1 MSLRPRI
8 RAAAVTAGMLGA
20 GLVPGFPVGPVAPAP
35 SAVVTPALCG
45 VPGGP
50 VLRYVVV
57 FVEGTPRRAAEA
69 DVAAACGATT
79 AYYPEIAV
87 GVATSAD
94 PGFADRMGRDRAY
107 SAQAETL
114 PLPRLERAAQGGVQR
129 VRAEAAVT
137 DRAGEQW
144 NMELI
149 RADRARA
156 VEDGSRDVL
165 VGVLDSGVDPR
176 HPELVAALDR
186 ERSAGCLTGRPDPRE
201 PAWTPTGST
210 HGTLVAGTIAAADD
224 DRGVSG
230 VAPGVRV
237 ASVKTVDDE
246 GFIYPEYAVCGFMWA
261 ARTGMA
267 VTNNSYFVDPWLFT
281 CRWVPGQ
288 AVAHEAVSRA
298 VRYAHQRGVLNV
310 AAAGNEGTD
319 LARAEVDTRS
329 PGNVAAPRPR
339 LIDGSC
345 DVLPGELPSVAAVSS
360 VGAQRAKAPYSSYG
374 LDVIDVA
381 APGGDPEQRAPGSS
395 SGCVLSTVPG
405 GGYGYAC
412 GTSMA
417 TPHVV
422 GVAAL
427 LASRHPGASPEEL
440 TRRLAEAADALGC
453 PASYDPDGNGQ
464 PDATCTGY
472 VPNGFYGHG
481 VVDALAAVTG

>member
-1 MSLRPRI
+1 MATL
-8 RAAAVTAGMLGA
+8 LGA
-20 GLVPGFPVGPVAPAP
+20 GVVPGLPVGSFAPAP
-35 SAVVTPALCG
+35 SAVVTPAPCR

-57 FVEGTPRRAAEA
+57 FVEGTPGRAAEA
-69 DVAAACGATT
+69 DVIAACGATT

-114 PLPRLERAAQGGVQR
+114 PLPRLARAPRGGAQR
-129 VRAEAAVT
+129 VRAETAVI

-144 NMELI
+144 NMKLI

-186 ERSAGCLTGRPDPRE
+186 DRSAGCLTGRADRRE
-201 PAWTPTGST
+201 PAWTPTSST

-224 DRGVSG
+224 DRGVTG

-237 ASVKTVDDE
+237 ASVKTVDDD

-298 VRYAHQRGVLNV
+298 VRYASQRGVLAV
-310 AAAGNEGTD
+310 AAAGNQGAD
-319 LARAEVDTRS
+319 LAAAEVDTRS
-329 PGNVAAPRPR
+329 PDNVTEPRPR
-339 LIDGSC
+339 RIDESC
-345 DVLPGELPSVAAVSS
+345 DVLPAELPSVVAVSS
-360 VGAQRAKAPYSSYG
+360 VGAQRVKAPYSSYG
-374 LDVIDVA
+374 LHVIDVA
-381 APGGDPEQRAPGSS
+381 APGGDPEQRPRGSS

-417 TPHVV
+417 APHAAGVV
-422 GVAAL
+422 AL
-427 LASRHPGASPEEL
+427 LASRHPGARPEEL
-440 TRRLAEAADALGC
+440 TRWLAEAADSLGC
-453 PASYDPDGNGQ
+453 PASYDPDDDGGS
-464 PDATCTGY
+464 DATCTGD

-481 VVDALAAVTG
+481 VVDALAAVTR